1 MIRSFYYALIPLVIL
16 LAAASLACF
25 VGYFIVLGLGDQFPL
40 RKVISKITLLFLVLS
55 IFPAMKWLKL
65 KKEDLGFA
73 AKKLFFKQLVQ
84 GIGLGLL
91 TLMPVF
97 VVLYVLDINVIDQS
111 KNWTFSVAAQKLIA
125 SLALAL
131 LISLIE
137 EPLFRGI
144 LFTGLTEKLKV
155 WPAIIISSVYY
166 GALHFVHSSS
176 QIPFQDINL
185 FSGFPLMIEAFA
197 NIGKPANYSAFLSLL
212 MVGVF
217 LCLIRT
223 NIKASLGLCIGCHA
237 AWVWQ
242 IKMSK
247 SIFNTNHHSE
257 YLYLVS
263 SYDGVVG
270 MLVTGWLMLVVAA
283 YLVNLNQLHRK
294 LKI

>member
-1 MIRSFYYALIPLVIL
+1 MRSVLYALIPLAIL

-25 VGYFIVLGLGDQFPL
+25 VGYFVVLGIGDQFPL
-40 RKVISKITLLFLVLS
+40 RKVITKITLVFLVLS
-55 IFPAMKWLKL
+55 IFPAMKRLKL
-65 KKEDLGFA
+65 TKEDLGFA
-73 AKKLFFKQLVQ
+73 PKKIFLKQLVQ

-97 VVLYVLDINVIDQS
+97 LILYALDINVVDQS
-111 KNWTFSVAAQKLIA
+111 KNWTFSFAAQKLIG

-131 LISLIE
+131 LISLVE

-144 LFTGLTEKLKV
+144 LLTGLARTLKLKS
-155 WPAIIISSVYY
+155 AIMTSAAYY
-166 GALHFVHSSS
+166 AALHFVHSSTK
-176 QIPFQDINL
+176 IPFQDLNL

-197 NIGKPANYSAFLSLL
+197 NIINPVNYSAFLSLL
-212 MVGVF
+212 MVGIF

-247 SIFNTNHHSE
+247 SVFDTNPHSD

-263 SYDGVVG
+263 AYDGVIG

-283 YLVNLNQLHRK
+283 YWIHRRFS
-294 LKI
+294 KIT